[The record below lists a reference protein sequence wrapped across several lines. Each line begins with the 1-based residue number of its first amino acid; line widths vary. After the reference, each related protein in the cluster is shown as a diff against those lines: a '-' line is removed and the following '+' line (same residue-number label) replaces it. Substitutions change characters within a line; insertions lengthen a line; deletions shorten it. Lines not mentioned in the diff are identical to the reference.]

1 MANLD
6 LGLATAVDAY
16 IDSMMATLEPVADG
30 MLRRSPDQLR
40 KDLAL
45 DAFNLSAAFIDCD
58 ESHSDQELEAFV
70 VALQRHFPDLLAED
84 TTPSDVRAAGLIND
98 KKSWLNQPSGLFNS
112 LVAADQQS
120 GTAYSSVYYE
130 HAMRMAHTTI
140 GLDDYTSRFEL
151 SGVEQFR
158 SMLLRTMKTGNV
170 NSGASVAT
178 SGGPKPAGDEA
189 SEVELPPERPLDE
202 LLEEL
207 DGLIGLDAVKEEVK
221 LVAALLKVQK
231 LREERGLP
239 VADSSRHL
247 IFVGNPGTG
256 KTTVARL
263 LAQIYRSL
271 AVVDK
276 GHLVETD
283 RSGLVAGFVGQTAT
297 KVNEVFDRADQGVL
311 LVDEAY
317 SLTRGGERDFGRE
330 AIDTL
335 VKLVEDRRDSVV
347 CILAGYPD
355 EMAALVEAN
364 PGMQSRFPR
373 TIAFPDYDDEELLKI
388 FGLIAGG
395 QEYHLDEGGEQAVL
409 DFFASQDRGHGFG
422 NGRAARNL
430 FEASVSRHAVRMVDI
445 PEPTDEDLVTLTSED
460 ISGIE
465 LVDTGTEKDD
475 QPEVAT
481 DADAGE
487 AVAETVAEPEP

>member
-1 MANLD
+1 MVNPD
-6 LGLATAVDAY
+6 LGLATAVDAF
-16 IDSMMATLEPVADG
+16 IDSLMATLEPVADG
-30 MLRRSPDQLR
+30 MLRRSPDDLR

-58 ESHSDQELEAFV
+58 ESHTDQELAAFI
-70 VALQRHFPDLLAED
+70 VALEAHFPDLLPAD
-84 TTPSDVRAAGLIND
+84 TKPADVRSAGLIAG
-98 KKSWLNQPSGLFNS
+98 KKSWINGPSGLFNS

-120 GTAYSSVYYE
+120 STAYSSVYYE
-130 HAMRMAHTTI
+130 HAMRMAHTAI

-178 SGGPKPAGDEA
+178 SGGPKPQAVEPA
-189 SEVELPPERPLDE
+189 EEELPPERPLDE

-207 DGLIGLDAVKEEVK
+207 DELIGLDAVKEEVK

-231 LREERGLP
+231 LRAERDLP
-239 VADSSRHL
+239 VVDSSRHL

-271 AVVDK
+271 AVVEK

-283 RSGLVAGFVGQTAT
+283 RSGLVAGFVGQTAA

-317 SLTRGGERDFGRE
+317 SLTRGGEKDFGRE

-347 CILAGYPD
+347 AILAGYPD

-364 PGMQSRFPR
+364 PGMKSRFPR
-373 TIAFPDYDDEELLKI
+373 TVSFPDYTNDELLKI

-395 QEYHLDEGGEQAVL
+395 QEYHLDESGEQAVL
-409 DFFASQDRGHGFG
+409 DFFDAQDRGHGFG
-422 NGRAARNL
+422 NGRSARNL
-430 FEASVSRHAVRMVDI
+430 FEAAVSRHAVRMVDI
-445 PEPTDEDLVTLTSED
+445 DDPTNEQLITLNAAD
-460 ISGIE
+460 IEGIS
-465 LVDTGTEKDD
+465 LVDTDSADTD
-475 QPEVAT
+475 T
-481 DADAGE
+481 DAVEGAEAEESGGE
-487 AVAETVAEPEP
+487 AATERES

>member
-1 MANLD
+1 MSKTD
-6 LGLATAVDAY
+6 LGLANAVDAF
-16 IDSMMATLEPVADG
+16 IDKLMSTLEPISATT
-30 MLRRSPDQLR
+30 LRRSLDQLR

-45 DAFNLSAAFIDCD
+45 DAFNCSAGFIDCD
-58 ESHSDQELEAFV
+58 DSHSDIELEAFI
-70 VALQRHFPDLLAED
+70 VALEQHFPDLLPPD
-84 TTPSDVRAAGLIND
+84 TKPTDVRAAGLISG
-98 KKSWLNQPSGLFNS
+98 KRSWLNEPSGLFNS
-112 LVAADQQS
+112 LVAADQHS

-130 HAMRMAHTTI
+130 QALRMAHTAI

-178 SGGPKPAGDEA
+178 SGSPVATAAPAE
-189 SEVELPPERPLDE
+189 EELPSERPLDE

-207 DGLIGLDAVKEEVK
+207 DQLIGLDGVKEEVK

-231 LREERGLP
+231 LRAERDLP
-239 VADSSRHL
+239 VPDSSRHL

-271 AVVDK
+271 GVVDK
-276 GHLVETD
+276 GHLIETD
-283 RSGLVAGFVGQTAT
+283 RSGMVAGFVGQTAT

-317 SLTRGGERDFGRE
+317 SLTRGGEKDFGRE

-347 CILAGYPD
+347 VILAGYPE
-355 EMAALVEAN
+355 EMAALVQAN

-373 TIAFPDYDDEELLKI
+373 TIRFDDYNDDDLLKI
-388 FGLIAGG
+388 FMLIAGG
-395 QEYHLDEGGEQAVL
+395 QAYHLDKSGEEGVL
-409 DFFASQDRGHGFG
+409 EFFAAQDRGHGFG
-422 NGRAARNL
+422 NGRTARNL
-430 FEASVSRHAVRMVDI
+430 FEAAVSRHAIRMVEIEDH
-445 PEPTDEDLVTLTSED
+445 TDEDLTTLSRSD
-460 ISGIE
+460 VQGVALI
-465 LVDTGTEKDD
+465 DD
-475 QPEVAT
+475 DNDASDGEPGAAVGAAAVEGAAVET
-481 DADAGE
+481 DGE
-487 AVAETVAEPEP
+487 

>member
-1 MANLD
+1 MSQTD
-6 LGLATAVDAY
+6 LGLATAVEAF
-16 IDSMMATLEPVADG
+16 IDQLMATLEPISVSL
-30 MLRRSPDQLR
+30 LRRPADQLR

-45 DAFNLSAAFIDCD
+45 DAFNCSAAFIDCD
-58 ESHSDQELEAFV
+58 DSHSDRELESFIA
-70 VALQRHFPDLLAED
+70 ALEQHFPELLPPE
-84 TTPSDVRAAGLIND
+84 TKPTDVRAAGLITG
-98 KKSWLNQPSGLFNS
+98 KRSWLNEPSGLFNS

-130 HAMRMAHTTI
+130 HALRVAHTTI
-140 GLDDYTSRFEL
+140 SLDEYTSRFEL

-158 SMLLRTMKTGNV
+158 SMLLRTMKSGNV

-178 SGGPKPAGDEA
+178 SGGPPAAQPATPEED
-189 SEVELPPERPLDE
+189 LPPERPLDE
-202 LLEEL
+202 LLAEL
-207 DGLIGLDAVKEEVK
+207 DELIGLEAVKEEVK

-239 VADSSRHL
+239 VPDSSRHL

-271 AVVDK
+271 GVVAR

-297 KVNEVFDRADQGVL
+297 KVNEVFDRADEGVL

-317 SLTRGGERDFGRE
+317 SLTRGGEKDFGRE

-335 VKLVEDRRDSVV
+335 VKLVEDRRDSIVV
-347 CILAGYPD
+347 ILAGYPD
-355 EMAALVEAN
+355 EMAALVQAN
-364 PGMQSRFPR
+364 PGMHSRFPR
-373 TIAFPDYDDEELLKI
+373 TIRFDDYNDDELLKI
-388 FGLIAGG
+388 FALIAGA
-395 QEYHLDEGGEQAVL
+395 QEYHLDEEGEQAVL
-409 DFFASQDRGHGFG
+409 DFFAAQDRGHGFG

-430 FEASVSRHAVRMVDI
+430 FESAVSRHAIRMVDVDD
-445 PEPTDEDLVTLTSED
+445 PTNDELMTLTGPDIEEAKSIEAAKNSE
-460 ISGIE
+460 E
-465 LVDTGTEKDD
+465 
-475 QPEVAT
+475 
-481 DADAGE
+481 GE
-487 AVAETVAEPEP
+487 AP